1 VNRKEGKVEKSE
13 DEKIMEVEARLDHEK
28 IWSAIRIRNGIDD
41 VAITGNLFRM
51 ERMNKDT
58 FWVCIYRGKKRTCF
72 YLQGKGVTATLT
84 EDDIGCK
91 DDNEEE

>member
-1 VNRKEGKVEKSE
+1 
-13 DEKIMEVEARLDHEK
+13 MEVEARLDNEK
-28 IWSAIRIRNGIDD
+28 IWSAIRLRNDEVDD

-58 FWVCIYRGKKRTCF
+58 FWVCIYRAKKRTGF
-72 YLQGKGVTATLT
+72 YLQVNDSRGLTATLI

-91 DDNEEE
+91 DDNEEIS